1 MQVVTFAMPR
11 KLTKQEQSV
20 ISRYIALKR
29 KIKDTRKQMC
39 TWTKVMDTARA
50 AYEKLARKDVYL
62 AIKLEPLSAMR
73 SKIKRKINRKQKNH
87 P

>member
-1 MQVVTFAMPR
+1 MPR
-11 KLTKQEQSV
+11 KLTQKEQTV
-20 ISRYIALKR
+20 ISRYISLQR

-50 AYEKLARKDVYL
+50 AYEELLRKEVLL
-62 AIKLEPLSAMR
+62 AIKLEPLAAER
-73 SKIKRKINRKQKNH
+73 KKIKRNRIRKSKNN